1 MRELQTQALLKNKNV
16 GVMLQRKV
24 SGVMPQRNVSLCECE
39 NKIYDSFDCLLALF
53 YFLNYLLFDLIKELL
68 YDVTKYDWLLV

>member
-1 MRELQTQALLKNKNV
+1 MRELQTQALSKNKNV

-68 YDVTKYDWLLV
+68 YDMANCDWLFV